1 MESKIT
7 RRQVLVTTGTV
18 ALVGLA
24 ATEGAAGAA
33 GTAGPAGAT
42 LAAAGA
48 PAAGA
53 EVANRVVAATAPAA
67 VPSAVS
73 APASLVEKGPLRLL
87 DGLLSGAELAIGQR
101 ELAPHRPGV
110 LKLDLVWQWRQE
122 LQGRIAQG
130 DELTAVTRWDKALLL
145 KELARESRFAVRQER
160 VAGSL
165 FRTEVSSAVA
175 T

>member
-1 MESKIT
+1 
-7 RRQVLVTTGTV
+7 V
-18 ALVGLA
+18 ADG
-24 ATEGAAGAA
+24 
-33 GTAGPAGAT
+33 
-42 LAAAGA
+42 
-48 PAAGA
+48 
-53 EVANRVVAATAPAA
+53 VAAATAPSA
-67 VPSAVS
+67 VPA
-73 APASLVEKGPLRLL
+73 AAKLIEKGPLNLL
-87 DGLLSGAELAIGQR
+87 DGLLSEAELAIGQR